1 MQKTHEN
8 SYWRSSQF
16 ATASQY
22 YKNASGVVMLLGTND
37 SKESVW
43 NSSEFYTDYSSM
55 LMHFKNFESRYLKV
69 NFIFDTVQLLPYFL
83 VRQTSSLCGDPSSYL
98 RRLSYQCT

>member
-16 ATASQY
+16 ATASLY
-22 YKNASGVVMLLGTND
+22 NKNASGVVMLLGTND
-37 SKESVW
+37 SKQSVY
-43 NSSEFYTDYSSM
+43 SSEFYTDYSSM

-69 NFIFDTVQLLPYFL
+69 NFIFYTV
-83 VRQTSSLCGDPSSYL
+83 
-98 RRLSYQCT
+98 

>member
-16 ATASQY
+16 DTASLY
-22 YKNASGVVMLLGTND
+22 NKNASGVVMLLGTND
-37 SKESVW
+37 TKE

-55 LMHFKNFESRYLKV
+55 LMHFKNFESRYLKL
-69 NFIFDTVQLLPYFL
+69 NFIFDTVQLLPNIL